1 VGFQICFT
9 IAGKKHCI
17 PIPVLV
23 DENIVPIPQNFPE
36 LELVSTILT
45 IAPHLKDSEL
55 RKNLTTVAERYV
67 NSVKA
72 ALPQGVELQETAVK
86 A

>member
-1 VGFQICFT
+1 MAFQICFT
-9 IAGKKHCI
+9 IAGKRHCI
-17 PIPVLV
+17 PIPVLI
-23 DENIVPIPQNFPE
+23 DEKYVPIPQNFPE

-45 IAPHLKDSEL
+45 VVPHLKDNEL
-55 RKNLTTVAERYV
+55 KKSLTTVADRYV

-72 ALPQGVELQETAVK
+72 GLPQGVELQETTVK